1 MLNKESNFIVNTI
14 LLSIAFSF
22 ISMTTANAAYNGDPN
37 KALVIKNIPSSISS
51 ELFRFQLKEFAYN
64 YLGTRYKPSGHSPGG
79 FDCSGFV
86 SYIFE
91 NHGLLIS
98 RSSSALSHHG
108 MRIPISSAK
117 VGDLLFFAV
126 KGRVH
131 HVGMVVSNTE
141 DELLMIHSSSSRGV
155 IVENVWAS
163 AYWRKRLLFAK
174 DFISDAIFATE
185 EANQGTF

>member
-1 MLNKESNFIVNTI
+1 MLNIKCS
-14 LLSIAFSF
+14 LLFKSLTLVFVFVFLA
-22 ISMTTANAAYNGDPN
+22 MTPSEAAYNGNPN
-37 KALVIKNIPSSISS
+37 ASLVNNKPIPSISS

-64 YLGTRYKPSGHSPGG
+64 YIGTRYKHSGHTPTG

-86 SYIFE
+86 SYVFE

-155 IVENVWAS
+155 VVENVWAS